1 MSGLQKEAIQMI
13 STLSDD
19 NLNYLI
25 DFMKRFMFPKN
36 PTEKMDFSADVK
48 AQAFYEME
56 QNKATLSSYFPLDF
70 NPKEEYMEAMEEKY
84 GNIG

>member
-1 MSGLQKEAIQMI
+1 MSIQEQAVQMI
-13 STLSDD
+13 NCLSED
-19 NLNYLI
+19 NIIFLM
-25 DFMKRFMFPKN
+25 DFMKRFMLPKN

>member
-13 STLSDD
+13 STLS
-19 NLNYLI
+19 
-25 DFMKRFMFPKN
+25 
-36 PTEKMDFSADVK
+36 A
-48 AQAFYEME
+48 
-56 QNKATLSSYFPLDF
+56 YFPLDF

>member
-25 DFMKRFMFPKN
+25 DFMKK
-36 PTEKMDFSADVK
+36 EK
-48 AQAFYEME
+48 
-56 QNKATLSSYFPLDF
+56 
-70 NPKEEYMEAMEEKY
+70 YMEAMEEKY
-84 GNIG
+84 A